1 MDRFNYVKEDWYLS
15 SKEEIKKSLQE
26 RQLTFEQAQVVLED
40 TIRDLNNSSKSRLI

>member
-26 RQLTFEQAQVVLED
+26 RHLTFEQAQAILED
-40 TIRDLNNSSKSRLI
+40 LSSDLKKDAKIRLV